1 MGNDHQHSAAPAVPA
16 VLDHVDLAKRAW
28 LHKVVIGTV
37 YAVPAIASFSLAG
50 ISTSAAVEALA
61 YL

>member
-1 MGNDHQHSAAPAVPA
+1 MGKDQQHGAAPAAPE
-16 VLDHVDLAKRAW
+16 VLDHVDASKRAW

-50 ISTSAAVEALA
+50 IGTSEAIEA
-61 YL
+61 IGYV